1 MNIFR
6 NVVDCSVLFILLELC
21 EDASLNNLTS
31 GGNCCE

>member
-6 NVVDCSVLFILLELC
+6 NIVGFSVQFILVELC
-21 EDASLNNLTS
+21 EDASLNNLSS